1 MVRNISLNKEK
12 IEYLCKL
19 IFNIKNI
26 SILYINEKNKIEV
39 EFSSHYITNPLHSD
53 KKSLLNQLLTY
64 SENVS
69 LPVLQHTNY
78 LENYIIVPVSDKN
91 YKLGTILIGPVLFG
105 ELREEIVIGMMKDDR
120 LSTGKK
126 DELLYYYEC
135 IPIVDKMKF
144 IHVGALIYYFIYGR
158 EIDVTEIIKRGLAE
172 DQPSLHMEP
181 QLDSALA
188 KRRQSILVHHDL
200 MVEKM
205 FFQCIKEGNKEALA
219 DMLENYEYIFKG
231 EGVLAKNSHLRSL
244 KNTVICLIAA
254 ATRSAIDGGLNP
266 EVALTLSDLY
276 IQQIEEVKE
285 SKEVIAIR
293 NKSMYDLA
301 EKVYMSRKKGYSKP
315 INLCLSYIFNHI
327 YDNPT
332 LNQLAEKSELHPNYL
347 SKVFKKEV
355 GKSISQYIQ
364 EQRIEEAKK
373 LLQFST
379 HTISEISAL
388 LNFHDQSY
396 FTSIFKKIVNMTPKQ
411 YRNQY

>member
-1 MVRNISLNKEK
+1 
-12 IEYLCKL
+12 
-19 IFNIKNI
+19 
-26 SILYINEKNKIEV
+26 
-39 EFSSHYITNPLHSD
+39 
-53 KKSLLNQLLTY
+53 
-64 SENVS
+64 
-69 LPVLQHTNY
+69 
-78 LENYIIVPVSDKN
+78 
-91 YKLGTILIGPVLFG
+91 
-105 ELREEIVIGMMKDDR
+105 
-120 LSTGKK
+120 
-126 DELLYYYEC
+126 
-135 IPIVDKMKF
+135 
-144 IHVGALIYYFIYGR
+144 
-158 EIDVTEIIKRGLAE
+158 
-172 DQPSLHMEP
+172 MES
-181 QLDSALA
+181 QLDSTLA

-205 FFQCIKEGNKEALA
+205 FFQCIKEGNKETLA

-244 KNTVICLIAA
+244 KNSVICLIAA

-301 EKVYMSRKKGYSKP
+301 EKVYISKEKGYSKP
-315 INLCLSYIFNHI
+315 INLCLNYIFNHI

-332 LNQLAEKSELHPNYL
+332 LNQLAETSELHPNYL

-355 GKSISQYIQ
+355 GKSVSQYIQ